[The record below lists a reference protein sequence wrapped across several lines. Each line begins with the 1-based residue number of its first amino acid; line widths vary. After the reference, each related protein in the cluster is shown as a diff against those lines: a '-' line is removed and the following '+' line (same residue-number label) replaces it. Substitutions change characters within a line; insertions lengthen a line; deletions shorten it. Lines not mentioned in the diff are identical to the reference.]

1 MRSRRPRLSPSGF
14 LFALALLA
22 CSPAAVI
29 AQEAE
34 DDCRS
39 TKAGLS
45 CEVFC
50 TEGVPRV
57 PHATIS
63 WKGGS
68 LPEPLSLELT
78 VYKWG
83 LQKGEV
89 AVFDDL
95 SKAEKPKQEA
105 AAQEGGRTAEYRGRD
120 KRDLQWKNVVLVDTQ
135 DGKRPALTVRNLEP
149 NLVYRMRLV
158 SRPDTGCI
166 QSEEAVC
173 QPVPCV
179 ADWVKEEKQ

>member
-1 MRSRRPRLSPSGF
+1 MRSRRSCYSPAVF
-14 LFALALLA
+14 LLALAVLVF
-22 CSPAAVI
+22 SPAAAI
-29 AQEAE
+29 AQDAE

-39 TKAGLS
+39 AKAGLS

-50 TEGVPRV
+50 IEGVPRV

-83 LQKGEV
+83 LEKGEV

-95 SKAEKPKQEA
+95 SKGDDPKQA
-105 AAQEGGRTAEYRGRD
+105 AVQEGGRTAEYRGHD
-120 KRDLQWKNVVLVDTQ
+120 KRDLTWKNIVLIDSH
-135 DGKRPALTVRNLEP
+135 DGKQPAVTVRNLEP

-158 SRPDTGCI
+158 SRSEAGCI
-166 QSEEAVC
+166 ESEGAIC
-173 QPVPCV
+173 RPVPCV
-179 ADWVKEEKQ
+179 ADWVKEEQK